1 MVVFSKSINREYI
14 NFYVSGSARINVLE
28 ANATKELKYKDA
40 DKTKYGE
47 IHGISDDK
55 LLDNIATMY
64 VELNDQINTS
74 GRILGKYEKIVDG
87 VVEPNEL
94 RKLI

>member
-1 MVVFSKSINREYI
+1 
-14 NFYVSGSARINVLE
+14 
-28 ANATKELKYKDA
+28 
-40 DKTKYGE
+40 
-47 IHGISDDK
+47 
-55 LLDNIATMY
+55 MY